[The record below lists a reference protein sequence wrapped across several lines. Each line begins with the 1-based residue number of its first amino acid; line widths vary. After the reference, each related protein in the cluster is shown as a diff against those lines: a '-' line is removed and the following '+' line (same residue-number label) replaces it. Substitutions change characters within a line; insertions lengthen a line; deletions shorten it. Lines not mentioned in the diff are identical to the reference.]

1 MGKGIPI
8 RVLGTNFT
16 IQTDEDPEYV
26 SKLVSYIIRK
36 TEEIKTATGAQDPLR
51 LSIIASII
59 ITDELFKERR
69 NPSTPSE
76 SSGRI
81 ESLADGIIARIDA
94 VLDE

>member
-16 IQTDEDPEYV
+16 IQTDEDPEHV
-26 SKLVSYIIRK
+26 SKLVAYATRK

-59 ITDELFKERR
+59 ITDELFKERQ
-69 NPSTPSE
+69 NQSMPSE
-76 SSGRI
+76 SGGRI
-81 ESLADGIIARIDA
+81 ESLADNIIARIDA